1 MNISN
6 KIVTTNDVST
16 VNNYIKN
23 NNLRKEYGN
32 RSDSLWYKEDCY
44 VKWASCL
51 MMFDEVKSSSCKV
64 VDLGVG
70 DGPVAHVISNQGF
83 DVVGV
88 DLSRVNHPYQSLV
101 VMVLKDAIE
110 FLSDYDDESVD
121 IFLDSC
127 SVTHF
132 NFTSNSNDGWESV
145 FKSVK
150 RILKPGGY
158 FLVSSDIRFDEDAKG
173 EFICPEVIVKTA
185 EDCGLTVTSE
195 VEYNR
200 DDAIKRNEG
209 HYGILGVANFCFKKT

>member
-1 MNISN
+1 MSITN
-6 KIVTTNDVST
+6 KIITNSDLITFNS
-16 VNNYIKN
+16 YLDS
-23 NNLRKEYGN
+23 NNLRKEYGD
-32 RSDSLWYKEDCY
+32 RPDSLWYKEDCY

-51 MMFDEVKSSSCKV
+51 MMFDDIKRPAIKV

-70 DGPVAHVISNQGF
+70 DGPVSHVISHQGY

-88 DLSRVNHPYQSLV
+88 DLTRVNHPYQSLV

-110 FLSDYDDESVD
+110 FLKEYEDESVD

-132 NFTSNSNDGWESV
+132 NFTSNSNDGWASV

-158 FLVSSDIRFDEDAKG
+158 FLVSSDIKFEQDAKG
-173 EFICPEVIVKTA
+173 EFISPEVIVKTA
-185 EDCGLTVTSE
+185 EECGLTLTSE
-195 VEYNR
+195 VDYNR
-200 DDAIKRNEG
+200 EDAISRSENV
-209 HYGILGVANFCFKKT
+209 GILGVANFCFRKT